1 MLQQF
6 YSKEDI
12 LKVMKN
18 VSLLQ
23 DQKTALYKNKKQLS
37 LENGEWKADKED
49 RRINRYKIRAKMF

>member
-1 MLQQF
+1 MLQQL

-23 DQKTALYKNKKQLS
+23 DQKTALYKNKKQS